1 MSSPGHDSGIC
12 SLLCMPACKAKK
24 SQRIGKWAKK
34 QKAVVLGVC
43 VCRKEIKS
51 DGQDAVKHL
60 GATRGNP
67 LLFGRNV
74 CIGPA
79 YRTRTGTI

>member
-1 MSSPGHDSGIC
+1 MSSPGHGSGVC

-24 SQRIGKWAKK
+24 SQRIGEWAKK
-34 QKAVVLGVC
+34 AKSSGLGVC

-60 GATRGNP
+60 GLLEVTPFYSDAT
-67 LLFGRNV
+67 
-74 CIGPA
+74 CA
-79 YRTRTGTI
+79 